1 MSRFP
6 SVQAAETAA
15 EANRGLARVLT
26 NGAQQVEIRASADDQ
41 ATVQVPREAFELFRR
56 ILQEMANGN
65 AVTVVP
71 LHAEL
76 TTQQAADLLNVSR
89 PYLIRLLDAEDIPYR
104 MVGTRRRV
112 LARHILEYKK
122 NDESRRLQVLSDL
135 AEETK
140 KLGFD
145 Y

>member
-1 MSRFP
+1 MSKFP

-15 EANRGLARVLT
+15 EANRGLAGVLT

-41 ATVQVPREAFELFRR
+41 ATVLVPREAFELFRH

-89 PYLIRLLDAEDIPYR
+89 PYLVRLLDAEDIPYR

-122 NDESRRLQVLSDL
+122 KDENRRLQVLSDL